1 MTAEIDPDATSR
13 WPPSAAMP
21 TDAAALAVAIN
32 RGRAAKVVLRFV
44 ALSGPPQI
52 DDTLV
57 GPQYE

>member
-1 MTAEIDPDATSR
+1 
-13 WPPSAAMP
+13 MP